1 MKWKK
6 IPIKDICIGIYDGP
20 HATPKTSESGPV
32 FLGIQNFNNGR
43 LDFSEIRHIS
53 EEDFSKWTKRVEPR
67 ANDIVFSYEATLNL
81 YAIIPENLRCCL
93 GRRLALIRID
103 ETKAHYKFVYYYFQ
117 SNSWKAEIKKN
128 TVLGATVDRIPL
140 IKFPDFL
147 IELPPLELQYKIA
160 DYLSEYDSLIEN
172 NKKQIKLLEEA
183 AQRLYKEWF
192 VKLHFPGWKNTQSI
206 KENSIKWKEGK
217 LQDIAE
223 FKRGKIITKADVKC
237 GSVPVIAGGIN
248 PAYYHDEANTKAP
261 VVTISASGANAGYT
275 SLYPVDIFA
284 SDCLYIDSESTDYVY
299 YVYCFLKHSSK
310 QIENLQKGSAQPH
323 VYAKDIN
330 GLKLI
335 IPNNKYL
342 DLFTDI
348 VSTYFKQIQ
357 ILQRKCILLS
367 EARYRL
373 LPKLMSGE
381 IEV

>member
-1 MKWKK
+1 MKGKLQDVCEK
-6 IPIKDICIGIYDGP
+6 IVDCPHSTAPDEGKGYPLIRTPNVGRGRLLLDNVQRVSKEVYDKRNKR
-20 HATPKTSESGPV
+20 ATPQAGDIIFAREAPAGNAALICKGQQV
-32 FLGIQNFNNGR
+32 CLGQRTVLLRPNLKLVDPCYLVYYLLDPLQQYKLLGSANGSTVAHVNIPTIKNM
-43 LDFSEIRHIS
+43 FIE
-53 EEDFSKWTKRVEPR
+53 
-67 ANDIVFSYEATLNL
+67 
-81 YAIIPENLRCCL
+81 IPELNVQK
-93 GRRLALIRID
+93 RIAQIISSYD
-103 ETKAHYKFVYYYFQ
+103 DFIE
-117 SNSWKAEIKKN
+117 NSQKQIN
-128 TVLGATVDRIPL
+128 
-140 IKFPDFL
+140 L
-147 IELPPLELQYKIA
+147 IE
-160 DYLSEYDSLIEN
+160 
-172 NKKQIKLLEEA
+172 EA
-183 AQRLYKEWF
+183 LQRLYKEWF

-206 KENSIKWKEGK
+206 KGIPIKWKEGK

-330 GLKLI
+330 GLRLL

-342 DLFTDI
+342 NLFTDI

-367 EARYRL
+367 EARDRL